1 MNEPLLSI
9 CIPTNGISKWI
20 LPTLEAIYSQNVDIS
35 LYEVVITDNGAD
47 STLSQD
53 LELYKYDNLHY
64 VRTNDSGFLNL
75 VTSLECGNGTLRKM
89 LNHRSVIIPGTIE
102 RWLSFA
108 EKYKKTKPVLFFS
121 DFRLKKGGCIECENI
136 DSFIE
141 SLSYWSSWSAGLS
154 IWDIDVDRIKTI
166 KLNEMFPNTSLL
178 LNMRETTEYVICD
191 DKYQEMQDETGKGG
205 YDLFHTFA
213 VTYLD
218 ILSELRIHKRVSER
232 TFISVKK
239 DLKGF
244 LLMWFR
250 TLLHDKDKYTFVNS
264 DIKQSFLVYYSEK
277 DYYYINA
284 LAYLLLPFDLL
295 IIKVKK
301 LIKKMFS

>member
-108 EKYKKTKPVLFFS
+108 EKYKKTKPS
-121 DFRLKKGGCIECENI
+121 HNKK
-136 DSFIE
+136 
-141 SLSYWSSWSAGLS
+141 
-154 IWDIDVDRIKTI
+154 
-166 KLNEMFPNTSLL
+166 
-178 LNMRETTEYVICD
+178 
-191 DKYQEMQDETGKGG
+191 
-205 YDLFHTFA
+205 
-213 VTYLD
+213 
-218 ILSELRIHKRVSER
+218 IL
-232 TFISVKK
+232 
-239 DLKGF
+239 
-244 LLMWFR
+244 
-250 TLLHDKDKYTFVNS
+250 
-264 DIKQSFLVYYSEK
+264 
-277 DYYYINA
+277 
-284 LAYLLLPFDLL
+284 
-295 IIKVKK
+295 
-301 LIKKMFS
+301 

>member
-136 DSFIE
+136 DSGHVF
-141 SLSYWSSWSAGLS
+141 
-154 IWDIDVDRIKTI
+154 
-166 KLNEMFPNTSLL
+166 
-178 LNMRETTEYVICD
+178 TTD
-191 DKYQEMQDETGKGG
+191 
-205 YDLFHTFA
+205 
-213 VTYLD
+213 
-218 ILSELRIHKRVSER
+218 
-232 TFISVKK
+232 
-239 DLKGF
+239 
-244 LLMWFR
+244 
-250 TLLHDKDKYTFVNS
+250 
-264 DIKQSFLVYYSEK
+264 YYSIF
-277 DYYYINA
+277 YR
-284 LAYLLLPFDLL
+284 
-295 IIKVKK
+295 
-301 LIKKMFS
+301 